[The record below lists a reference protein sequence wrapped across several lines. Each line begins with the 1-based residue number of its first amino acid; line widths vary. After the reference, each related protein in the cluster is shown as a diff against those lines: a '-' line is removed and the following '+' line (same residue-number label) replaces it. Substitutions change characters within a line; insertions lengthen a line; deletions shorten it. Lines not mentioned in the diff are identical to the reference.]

1 MRSCFRAVTPV
12 IASVVLAACTVFP
25 TPDAPR
31 VMDLGS
37 VDSVPRLETRHT
49 RTLRVDT
56 PLASEPVNGTRI
68 LTKPTPH
75 EFQMYGSARW
85 RDSAPVLIRDHLI
98 DTLRRSHGFA
108 NVVTD
113 TSAAST
119 DLTLISELSAFQAET
134 IEGKARVVIE
144 LHAEVLDNRSRKSLC
159 VRNSRLAQPAA
170 SSNLDD
176 VVEAFSNTAHQLGKE
191 TLLWVHQCLAEN

>member
-1 MRSCFRAVTPV
+1 MRSCLRAVTPLV
-12 IASVVLAACTVFP
+12 ASFAMTACTVFP
-25 TPDAPR
+25 TPEAPR

-37 VDSVPRLETRHT
+37 VDPVQRLETRHS

-68 LTKPTPH
+68 LAKPTPH
-75 EFQMYGSARW
+75 EFRMYGNARW
-85 RDSAPVLIRDHLI
+85 RDIAPVLVRDHLI
-98 DTLRRSHGFA
+98 DTLRQSQGFA

-134 IEGKARVVIE
+134 IQGKTQIVIE

-159 VRNSRLAQPAA
+159 VRNSRLEEPAA
-170 SSNLDD
+170 SSELND
-176 VVEAFSNTAHQLGKE
+176 VVEAFGNTAHQLAEE
-191 TLLWVHQCLAEN
+191 TLLWVHRCLEEN